1 MGTPIR
7 LSYAQQLDKALTSP
21 PGSAAEASIQALARM
36 HIAAPGGQGGALAAS
51 LLMKPQASRAL
62 EAVDAILA
70 RQGFPLGE
78 PLGAGG
84 EAAVFGSGDHVV
96 KISADPFN
104 AGPYYLPDI
113 PGVAPYVYADR
124 AGPFRIGVQPR
135 AAEVASPA
143 MMAADPNNYRMW
155 RDRAGVLSDAMAR
168 QGFRWDDAGPHNLG
182 IMPAG
187 SMAVI
192 DGWLRPDKGV
202 EYRRARERY
211 PTTEDAIRAL
221 LVRPQ

>member
-1 MGTPIR
+1 
-7 LSYAQQLDKALTSP
+7 
-21 PGSAAEASIQALARM
+21 
-36 HIAAPGGQGGALAAS
+36 
-51 LLMKPQASRAL
+51 
-62 EAVDAILA
+62 
-70 RQGFPLGE
+70 
-78 PLGAGG
+78 
-84 EAAVFGSGDHVV
+84 
-96 KISADPFN
+96 
-104 AGPYYLPDI
+104 
-113 PGVAPYVYADR
+113 
-124 AGPFRIGVQPR
+124 
-135 AAEVASPA
+135 

-155 RDRAGVLSDAMAR
+155 RDRADTLYDVMAR
-168 QGFRWDDAGPHNLG
+168 QGFHWDDAKPHNLG